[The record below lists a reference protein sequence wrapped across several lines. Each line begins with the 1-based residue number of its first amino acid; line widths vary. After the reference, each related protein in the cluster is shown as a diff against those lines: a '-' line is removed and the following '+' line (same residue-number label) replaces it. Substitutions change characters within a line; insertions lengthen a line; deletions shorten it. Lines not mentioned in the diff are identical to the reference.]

1 MNQKRKALLEELE
14 RKIGYIF
21 KNKAH
26 LDRALTHKSHIN
38 EMSDR
43 EIHDQGIES
52 NERHE
57 FLGDAVLDLVISHL
71 LIDRFI
77 DSNEGELS
85 KLRASIVNEKALAKL
100 ARSFDI
106 GKYLLLGKGEERTKG
121 RQKSSILAN
130 TYEAILAAVYLDGGF
145 KAAFDMIRKHFG
157 TILDD
162 TEALVPY
169 RDYKTLLQEYTQMLL
184 KEKPFYELSNAIG
197 PDHNKTFEVKLTVGM
212 NQTVGIGKS
221 KKEAQQ
227 MAAQKM
233 LALLNASPEE
243 IRCQDP

>member
-1 MNQKRKALLEELE
+1 M
-14 RKIGYIF
+14 
-21 KNKAH
+21 
-26 LDRALTHKSHIN
+26 
-38 EMSDR
+38 
-43 EIHDQGIES
+43 
-52 NERHE
+52 
-57 FLGDAVLDLVISHL
+57 
-71 LIDRFI
+71 
-77 DSNEGELS
+77 
-85 KLRASIVNEKALAKL
+85 NEKALAKL

-184 KEKPFYELSNAIG
+184 KEKPLYELSNAIG

-233 LALLNASPEE
+233 LELLNASPEE
-243 IRCQDP
+243 TRCQDP